1 MVREEQH
8 QASTGRGI
16 IEPEHTRSRGR
27 RTIGLT
33 LAALPLLATLPL
45 WIGHAR
51 AVAGGPVVFADTVVS
66 EGEAASLGDL
76 TLEVSDITREDGSV
90 CAQLAV
96 LQGDAAG
103 KDGELAF
110 ELGLAGPAGT
120 VDLDSRWDSG
130 TPSLAA
136 GGGSAAW
143 FCFEVGDDSPRTWT
157 VVAFAG
163 ADASVAWRE
172 R

>member
-1 MVREEQH
+1 M
-8 QASTGRGI
+8 
-16 IEPEHTRSRGR
+16 
-27 RTIGLT
+27 
-33 LAALPLLATLPL
+33 
-45 WIGHAR
+45 
-51 AVAGGPVVFADTVVS
+51 VFADTVVS

-96 LQGDAAG
+96 VQGDAAG

-136 GGGSAAW
+136 GGGSAAR